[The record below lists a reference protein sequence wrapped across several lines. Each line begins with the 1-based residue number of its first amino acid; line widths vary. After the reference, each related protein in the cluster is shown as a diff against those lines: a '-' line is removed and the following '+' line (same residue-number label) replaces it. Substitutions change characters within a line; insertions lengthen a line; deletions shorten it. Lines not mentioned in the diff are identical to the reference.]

1 MNILKILTP
10 QRRTGNLGEKAAA
23 RHLKRNGYKILKK
36 NYTAAGGEID
46 IIAEDKLY
54 TVFVEVKTR
63 SVSKDNKNEPRPAS
77 AVNADKQKKL
87 IKTAKYFL
95 AKNESGK
102 RVRFDIIEVLVDP
115 MLKKPVSINQI
126 ENAFNINTA
135 YRRN

>member
-36 NYTAAGGEID
+36 NYTAADGEID

-87 IKTAKYFL
+87 IKSAKYFL